1 MINMAPE
8 RTIAV
13 SRFKAECLGL
23 LDEVAASGQPI
34 IVTKRG
40 KPVARVV
47 PLEPAPSLLGSVT
60 QLVSDEEL
68 IAPLGVGWD
77 VERGWDFDD
86 E

>member
-1 MINMAPE
+1 MIIMAPE
-8 RTIAV
+8 RKIAA

-34 IVTKRG
+34 VVTKRG

-47 PLEPAPSLLGSVT
+47 PVEPAPSLLGSVA
-60 QLVSDEEL
+60 QLVSADELTE
-68 IAPLGVGWD
+68 PLGLEWD
-77 VERGWDFDD
+77 VERGWELDG